1 MIRIF
6 AAPMLAAGLL
16 TAGQAHAAIVE
27 MTFDGYFADD
37 AAVAP
42 GADAT
47 LRLAID
53 TDTPPS
59 GVFPAL
65 TRWDGAIS
73 EASLLVDGTEFLIDV
88 SRRNRYLQYEDEG
101 VLDPHQV
108 FFGLEDPFGS
118 EGIGAVAGQ
127 RLDQISAWLTFGARG
142 AQVLYSDEDI
152 LLSDY
157 QSNVDVSD
165 LRAPGIG
172 FSFDDGNQ
180 TLFWERIS
188 LEERDTSPGPAP
200 GVVPIPAAGALLAGG
215 LAAFVGLARRRHS

>member
-65 TRWDGAIS
+65 TRWDGAIT
-73 EASLLVDGTEFLIDV
+73 EASITVDGAEFVIDV
-88 SRRNRYLQYEDEG
+88 SLRNRYQQYDDEG

-108 FFGLEDPFGS
+108 AILLGDPFGS
-118 EGIGAVAGQ
+118 GGIGTVAGN
-127 RLDQISAWLTFGARG
+127 RLDQLNARLRFRDLD
-142 AQVLYSDEDI
+142 AQVLYSDEDV

-157 QSNVDVSD
+157 QRDVDVTD
-165 LRAPGIG
+165 LINPGIG
-172 FSFDDGNQ
+172 LRLNGSPQ
-180 TLFWERIS
+180 TLF
-188 LEERDTSPGPAP
+188 
-200 GVVPIPAAGALLAGG
+200 
-215 LAAFVGLARRRHS
+215 